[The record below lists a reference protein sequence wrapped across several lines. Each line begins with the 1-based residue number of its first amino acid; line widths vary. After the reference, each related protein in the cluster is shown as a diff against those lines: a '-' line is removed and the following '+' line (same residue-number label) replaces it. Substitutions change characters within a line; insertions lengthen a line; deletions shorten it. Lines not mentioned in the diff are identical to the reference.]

1 MIFLQLFLEFFKI
14 GLFTIGG
21 GYAMIPLIK
30 ETVLSYGWLSE
41 EAFLDMIGVS
51 EVTPGPIAINMATYV
66 GSMQGGLVM
75 GSFGSFLGGLI
86 ATIAVILPAFIIM
99 LLISIVLKKV
109 IKNRFVQGALK
120 GMRPVAIALIFSAG
134 LTLLSD
140 VLFPISYSNGNFS
153 FGFNKTSVFIFLLI
167 VFISVVVTKVCKKKI
182 PPIMVI
188 LLSAVLGLIVN
199 YLLIL
204 PL

>member
-1 MIFLQLFLEFFKI
+1 MIYLILFLEFFKI

-30 ETVLSYGWLSE
+30 ETVLGYGWLSE
-41 EAFLDMIGVS
+41 AEFLDMIGVS
-51 EVTPGPIAINMATYV
+51 EVTPGPIAINMATYI
-66 GSMQGGLVM
+66 GSLQGGQYM
-75 GSFGSFLGGLI
+75 GAFGSFLGGAI
-86 ATIAVILPAFIIM
+86 ATIAVVLPAFIIM

-134 LTLLSD
+134 IILLSD
-140 VLFPISYSNGNFS
+140 VLFPISLANGSFS
-153 FGFNKTSVFIFLLI
+153 VSFNKTPIFIFLLI
-167 VFISVVVTKVCKKKI
+167 AFIAFVITKIGRKKLH
-182 PPIMVI
+182 PIFVI
-188 LLSAVLGLIVN
+188 LLSACVGLIVN

-204 PL
+204 PA